1 MSAVVA
7 SVISTGGAG
16 NDFERRVGA
25 YFLALLLTRSFAPIF
40 PDSAPTRIHFQAGR
54 LGWRIDDLV
63 IEVSS
68 EAGQQRNLAA
78 QVKRTFTL
86 SSSDE
91 ECQDT
96 ITAAWRDFNNAA
108 LFQQGRDALVL
119 VTYLGTNRIQHD
131 FRWLLT
137 QARSAGTAA
146 DFASRRNGSGTL
158 NKRAKDDYNAVKQI
172 VDAAEESAVS
182 DERVW
187 RFLQAFHVLSFD
199 FQDGSGKDE
208 AAIRTILGSLR
219 AHGAS
224 IEAAATTWSEL
235 IDFAGLSAAEGRSVD
250 LAGLPAAAQ
259 GRHKQVPSSKHGELV
274 RLRQHSGVTLRRIN
288 EMGPRGLSFQRDGL
302 RKKLEEAF
310 AKHQVVFLV
319 GAAGSGKSVLG
330 KNLLVNGGTSDT
342 TFAFSA
348 EEFKAP
354 HIDMVLANANI
365 NLTWGELDGLLPL
378 HRKTFL
384 IDGLERLLEASDRA
398 AFKDLLVAATEDKTL
413 SLVITCRDYYAEVVE
428 RSLLATSGLDFTR
441 VVVDGLSDEE
451 LQEAAAA
458 TPALAPL
465 LSTPALQPLLRNP
478 FLLTQA
484 AELQLAQGEA
494 VPNTERALRR
504 RMWGDLVKDE
514 DYVADGMP
522 AKRER
527 VFFAVCVERARA
539 LQPYIAVADE
549 GGALQRLAND
559 NLVVFDETG
568 SRVAAAHDV
577 LEDWGLI
584 EWFMR
589 RFAANGG
596 SALAMVAEVGE
607 HPALRRAYRKWLSE
621 QLDVDSG
628 SVADFVAEAS
638 SGIGVPPHFRDDTW
652 LAVFQSQSADAFM
665 GQLSGPLLASQ
676 ALLLRRVLH
685 LVRVGCKTVSPMS
698 QALDVTVRWH
708 VPSGNAWH
716 ILLRFTAQ
724 NWTQL
729 PRSMDALL
737 VEFMEDWASAVSAVE
752 PYPVGH
758 DSAGSLIGAML
769 AHQPTG
775 PGSAVPRERLVQLLL
790 KVPRANPIVFVDL
803 ARRAA
808 IPGRQ
813 SLRNDGDAE
822 ALAKHTFKPFQAI
835 AFARDFPDE
844 LMELCRGRWL
854 IPGSDIEGDTWRGT
868 REIDTMFG
876 LNHSFEHRFFPS
888 SALQGPFFGLLRHH
902 LERGVRFIVELV
914 DECCSRY
921 ASSSLAGDLIGPP
934 AQVQFTLMDGTVRTV
949 LLTPHLWQ
957 AYRGYSSFPSVP
969 QCALMALESRLLE
982 VCDSS
987 APDNV
992 AQSYLNFILRNS
1004 NNAASLSVVASV
1016 CIAYPERVG
1025 ACAIDILGCPE
1036 FIQVDTARMIAD
1048 QTPFAVGGLDAY
1060 AQVFQKERI
1069 ASNALKHRKKSL
1081 EDLARQ
1087 MQFGPNAA
1095 DVRELLDRYVA
1106 ALPPERQRST
1116 HQSQWLLALHRMDLR
1131 TYVQTQVEGG
1141 IELSMG
1147 PLPSDVQSMISQSAV
1162 GNEQFIRKVSLQN
1175 WARRRLESGQSD
1187 ASADWRQTLDLAVS
1201 VEQEITS
1208 SGVRDIMDGGPRMV
1222 AAAVARDQWE
1232 ELTLDQKAWCLAVLN
1247 EALGSA
1253 PNSSDVFGGSIPVD
1267 GTSECASVLGQLTP
1281 KLDSPEAERLLVSAL
1296 THHNRHV
1303 QSAAVEGLA
1312 VDVFMNVPD
1321 RLNFVLR
1328 VLCENASVRHAQHAR
1343 MEELDWDQRPDRADL
1358 LRERK
1363 TRLADADKAAWKAS
1377 PPQLDAALLGDDDEL
1392 VASLLVLFRS
1402 RPMHPLGQALFEWV
1416 ANQFGIWWDHRDRG
1430 RSNFELQ
1437 FAAREAFAEF
1447 VLACDATRGREL
1459 LDFVLPQVDEEPKE
1473 FSGLLEQMLVAAD
1486 RRGNADTFWPLWAAV
1501 VERVKVARW
1510 IEAVPSGRSRGDD
1523 LVRHVFLNTQWN
1535 PGLREWRLLGSAHV
1549 QIDSVFL
1556 TLPAAGTVLEAYLR
1570 FLTDIGARSLP
1581 SAIAHIDSKFGTA
1594 LESVLRESSNARF
1607 LLDQIVSR
1615 LMFEQLPALQRP
1627 ALRDPMLRLLEALIQ
1642 GGSSNAFLLREDF
1655 LTPSGAAAQ

>member
-16 NDFERRVGA
+16 TDFERRVGA

-40 PDSAPTRIHFQAGR
+40 PDSAPARIHFQAGR

-68 EAGQQRNLAA
+68 EAGLQRNLAA
-78 QVKRTFTL
+78 QVKRTFTV
-86 SSSDE
+86 SASDE

-131 FRWLLT
+131 FRWLLA
-137 QARSAGTAA
+137 QARAAGTAA

-158 NKRAKDDYNAVKQI
+158 NKRAKNDYDAVKQI
-172 VDAAEESAVS
+172 VDAAEGSAVS

-219 AHGAS
+219 AQDAPL
-224 IEAAATTWSEL
+224 EAAATTWSEL
-235 IDFAGLSAAEGRSVD
+235 IDFAGLAAAEGRSVD
-250 LAGLPAAAQ
+250 LVGLPAAAQ

-288 EMGPRGLSFQRDGL
+288 ETGPRGLSFRRDGL

-310 AKHQVVFLV
+310 AKHQVVFVV
-319 GAAGSGKSVLG
+319 GAAGSGKSALG
-330 KNLLVNGGTSDT
+330 KNFLVNGGNSDT
-342 TFAFSA
+342 TFAFAA

-354 HIDMVLANANI
+354 HIDRVLANANI
-365 NLTWGELDGLLPL
+365 NLTWGELGGLLPL

-398 AFKDLLVAATEDKTL
+398 AFKDLLVAAKEDKTL

-441 VVVDGLSDEE
+441 VVVDGLSDGE

-458 TPALAPL
+458 APALAPL
-465 LSTPALQPLLRNP
+465 LSAPALQPLLRNP

-484 AELQLAQGEA
+484 AELRFVQGEA

-504 RMWGDLVKDE
+504 RLWGDLVKHE

-539 LQPYIAVADE
+539 LQPYVAVADE

-577 LEDWGLI
+577 LEDWGLV

-596 SALAMVAEVGE
+596 SAAAMVAEVGE

-638 SGIGVPPHFRDDTW
+638 SGTGIPPHFRDDTW
-652 LAVFQSQSADAFM
+652 LAVFQSQSADTFM
-665 GQLSGPLLASQ
+665 GQLSGALLASE
-676 ALLLRRVLH
+676 AVLLRRVLH

-708 VPSGNAWH
+708 VPSGNAWP
-716 ILLRFTAQ
+716 ILLKFTAE

-737 VEFMEDWASAVSAVE
+737 VEFMEDWAGAVSAVE
-752 PYPVGH
+752 PYPEGH
-758 DSAGSLIGAML
+758 DSVGALVGAML
-769 AHQPTG
+769 AHQVTG
-775 PGSAVPRERLVQLLL
+775 PGPAVPRERLVQLLL
-790 KVPRANPIVFVDL
+790 KVPLANSTVFVDL

-808 IPGRQ
+808 IPGRR
-813 SLRNDGDAE
+813 SLRNDEDAE
-822 ALAKHTFKPFQAI
+822 TLAKYTFRPFQAI
-835 AFARDFPDE
+835 ASARDFPDE
-844 LMELCRGRWL
+844 LMALCRGRWL
-854 IPGSDIEGDTWRGT
+854 IPEGDTEGDAWRGI
-868 REIDTMFG
+868 REIDGVFG
-876 LNHSFEHRFFPS
+876 LTHSFEHRFFPS
-888 SALQGPFFGLLRHH
+888 SAMQGPFFGLLRHH
-902 LERGVRFIVELV
+902 LERGVRFIVGLV

-921 ASSSLAGDLIGPP
+921 ASSSLARAHIEPP
-934 AQVQFTLMDGTVRTV
+934 AQVQLTLMDGTVRTIF
-949 LLTPHLWQ
+949 LTPRLWQ
-957 AYRGYSSFPSVP
+957 AYRGSSVFPSVL

-982 VCDSS
+982 MCDSG

-992 AQSYLNFILRNS
+992 VQSYLNFILRYS

-1016 CIAYPERVG
+1016 CMAYPGRVG
-1025 ACAIDILGCPE
+1025 ACGVDILGCPE
-1036 FIQVDTARMIAD
+1036 FIQFDIARMIAD
-1048 QTPFAVGGLDAY
+1048 QTPLAMGGVDAY
-1060 AQVFQKERI
+1060 AQMFQKERI
-1069 ASNALKHRKKSL
+1069 ASNALKHRKESL
-1081 EDLARQ
+1081 EDLARR
-1087 MQFGPNAA
+1087 MQLGPNAP
-1095 DVRELLDRYVA
+1095 DVCGLLDRYVA
-1106 ALPPERQRST
+1106 ALPPESQRAT
-1116 HQSQWLLALHRMDLR
+1116 HQSQWLLALRRMDLR
-1131 TYVQTQVEGG
+1131 TYIQNPVEGG

-1147 PLPSDVQSMISQSAV
+1147 PLPSDVQSMIAQSAA
-1162 GNEQFIRKVSLQN
+1162 GNEQFVRKVSLQN
-1175 WARRRLESGQSD
+1175 WARRRLESGPSD
-1187 ASADWRQTLDLAVS
+1187 ASADWRQILNLAVS

-1222 AAAVARDQWE
+1222 AGAVARDHWE
-1232 ELTLDQKAWCLAVLN
+1232 ELTSDQKAWCLAVLN

-1253 PNSSDVFGGSIPVD
+1253 PNSGDIFGGSIPVD
-1267 GTSECASVLGQLTP
+1267 GTSECASVMGQLAP
-1281 KLDSPEAERLLVSAL
+1281 KLDRPEAESLLVSAL

-1312 VDVFMNVPD
+1312 FDAFMNVPEL
-1321 RLNFVLR
+1321 LNFALR
-1328 VLCENASVRHAQHAR
+1328 VLCRDASVRREQDAR
-1343 MEELDWDQRPDRADL
+1343 MEELDWDQRPDPADL
-1358 LRERK
+1358 LRERR
-1363 TRLADADKAAWKAS
+1363 TRLADADKAAWPAS
-1377 PPQLDAALLGDDDEL
+1377 PPQPDAALLDGDDGL

-1402 RPMHPLGQALFEWV
+1402 RPTHPLGQAVFEWV
-1416 ANQFGIWWDHRDRG
+1416 ANRFGIWWDRQQRG
-1430 RSNFELQ
+1430 GSNFELQ
-1437 FAAREAFAEF
+1437 FAARDAFAEF
-1447 VLACDATRGREL
+1447 ILACDAARGREL
-1459 LDFVLPQVDEEPKE
+1459 LDLVLAQVDEEPKE
-1473 FSGLLEQMLVAAD
+1473 FAGLLEQMLVAAD

-1501 VERVKVARW
+1501 VERVKAARW
-1510 IEAVPSGRSRGDD
+1510 LEAVTSGRSWGDD
-1523 LVRHVFLNTQWN
+1523 LVHRVFLNTQWN
-1535 PGLREWRLLGSAHV
+1535 PGLREWRLLGAAHV
-1549 QIDSVFL
+1549 QIDNAFL
-1556 TLPAAGTVLEAYLR
+1556 ALPPAGIVLEAYLR
-1570 FLTDIGARSLP
+1570 FLSDIGARSLP
-1581 SAIAHIDSKFGTA
+1581 GAVAHIDSKFGTA
-1594 LESVLRESSNARF
+1594 LESVLRASSNARF
-1607 LLDQIVSR
+1607 LLDQIASR

-1642 GGSSNAFLLREDF
+1642 AGSSNAFLLREDF
-1655 LTPSGAAAQ
+1655 LTPSGVGSR

>member
-63 IEVSS
+63 IEVNS
-68 EAGQQRNLAA
+68 EAGQQRSLAA
-78 QVKRTFTL
+78 QVKRTFTV

-131 FRWLLT
+131 FRWLLA
-137 QARSAGTAA
+137 QARAAGTAA
-146 DFASRRNGSGTL
+146 DFDSRRNGIGTL
-158 NKRAKDDYNAVKQI
+158 NKRAKDDFNTVKQI
-172 VDAAEESAVS
+172 VDAADGSAVS
-182 DERVW
+182 NERVW
-187 RFLQAFHVLSFD
+187 RFLQAFHLLSFD
-199 FQDGSGKDE
+199 FQDGSGKDD

-219 AHGAS
+219 AHDAP
-224 IEAAATTWSEL
+224 IEAAATTWREL
-235 IDFAGLSAAEGRSVD
+235 IDFAGLAAAEGRSVD
-250 LAGLPAAAQ
+250 LPGLPAAAQ

-288 EMGPRGLSFQRDGL
+288 ETGPRGLSFRRDGL

-310 AKHQVVFLV
+310 AKHQVIFVV

-330 KNLLVNGGTSDT
+330 KSFLVNSGSSDT
-342 TFAFSA
+342 TFAFAA

-365 NLTWGELDGLLPL
+365 NLTWGELGGLLPL

-398 AFKDLLVAATEDKTL
+398 ALKDLLVAAKEDKTL

-441 VVVDGLSDEE
+441 VVVDGLSDGE
-451 LQEAAAA
+451 LQEAAAE

-484 AELQLAQGEA
+484 AELRFAQGEA

-504 RMWGDLVKDE
+504 RMWGDLVKHE
-514 DYVADGMP
+514 DYVAGGMP

-539 LQPYIAVADE
+539 LQPYVTVADE
-549 GGALQRLAND
+549 DGALQRLAND

-568 SRVAAAHDV
+568 SRVASAHDV
-577 LEDWGLI
+577 LEDWGLV

-596 SALAMVAEVGE
+596 SAAAMVAEVGV

-621 QLDVDSG
+621 QLDVDSD

-638 SGIGVPPHFRDDTW
+638 SCAGIPPHFRDDTW

-665 GQLSGPLLASQ
+665 GQLGGALLTSE

-708 VPSGNAWH
+708 VPSGSAWH
-716 ILLRFTAQ
+716 ILLRFAAQ
-724 NWTQL
+724 NWTQI
-729 PRSMDALL
+729 PRDMDALL
-737 VEFMEDWASAVSAVE
+737 VEFMEDWARAVSAVE
-752 PYPVGH
+752 PYPEGQGSV
-758 DSAGSLIGAML
+758 GSLIGAML
-769 AHQPTG
+769 AYQVTG
-775 PGSAVPRERLVQLLL
+775 PGPAVLRERLVQLLL
-790 KVPRANPIVFVDL
+790 KVPLANPTVFVDVARKAAL
-803 ARRAA
+803 PGRRALQDNKDSE
-808 IPGRQ
+808 I
-813 SLRNDGDAE
+813 
-822 ALAKHTFKPFQAI
+822 LAKHTFRPFQSM

-844 LMELCRGRWL
+844 LMTLCRERWL
-854 IPGSDIEGDTWRGT
+854 IPEGETDGNAWRGM
-868 REIDTMFG
+868 RKIDTAFG
-876 LNHSFEHRFFPS
+876 LTHSFEHRFFPS
-888 SALQGPFFGLLRHH
+888 SAMQGPFFGLLRHH
-902 LERGVRFIVELV
+902 LERGVRFIVGLV
-914 DECCSRY
+914 NECCSRY
-921 ASSSLAGDLIGPP
+921 ASSSLTGGHIEPP
-934 AQVQFTLMDGTVRTV
+934 ALVQLTLMDGTVRTIF
-949 LLTPHLWQ
+949 LTPRLWLS
-957 AYRGYSSFPSVP
+957 YRGSSVFPDVL
-969 QCALMALESRLLE
+969 QCALMALESSLLE
-982 VCDSS
+982 MCDSGAS
-987 APDNV
+987 DNV
-992 AQSYLNFILRNS
+992 IQSYLNFILRNS

-1016 CIAYPERVG
+1016 CIAYPGRVG
-1025 ACAIDILGCPE
+1025 ACCADILGCPE
-1036 FIQVDTARMIAD
+1036 FIQIDIARMLAD
-1048 QTPFAVGGLDAY
+1048 QTPLAVGGLDAY
-1060 AQVFQKERI
+1060 GQMFQKERI
-1069 ASNALKHRKKSL
+1069 ASNALKHRKESL
-1081 EDLARQ
+1081 EDLARR
-1087 MQFGPNAA
+1087 MQLGPNAE
-1095 DVRELLDRYVA
+1095 DVCGLLDRYVA
-1106 ALPPERQRST
+1106 ALPPEGQRSML
-1116 HQSQWLLALHRMDLR
+1116 QSQWLLALRRMDLR
-1131 TYVQTQVEGG
+1131 TYIQTPVEGG
-1141 IELSMG
+1141 IVLSMG
-1147 PLPSDVQSMISQSAV
+1147 PLPSDVQSMVAQSAA
-1162 GNEQFIRKVSLQN
+1162 GNEQFVRKVSLQN
-1175 WARRRLESGQSD
+1175 WAQRRPECGPAD
-1187 ASADWRQTLDLAVS
+1187 ASADWRQILDLAVS

-1222 AAAVARDQWE
+1222 AAAVARDHWE

-1253 PNSSDVFGGSIPVD
+1253 PNSGDIFGGSIPVD
-1267 GTSECASVLGQLTP
+1267 GTSECASVLGQLAP
-1281 KLDSPEAERLLVSAL
+1281 KLDRPEAERLLVSAL

-1303 QSAAVEGLA
+1303 HNAAVESLA
-1312 VDVFMNVPD
+1312 IDAFMNVSEL
-1321 RLNFVLR
+1321 LNFALR
-1328 VLCENASVRHAQHAR
+1328 VLCEAASVRREQDAKV
-1343 MEELDWDQRPDRADL
+1343 ETLDWDQRPDSADL
-1358 LRERK
+1358 LNERR
-1363 TRLADADKAAWKAS
+1363 TRMADADKATWPAS
-1377 PPQLDAALLGDDDEL
+1377 PLQPDAALLDDDDGL

-1402 RPMHPLGQALFEWV
+1402 RPTHPLGQTLFEWV
-1416 ANQFGIWWDHRDRG
+1416 ANRFGIWWDRQEHG

-1437 FAAREAFAEF
+1437 FSAREAFAEF
-1447 VLACDATRGREL
+1447 ILACDATRGRAL

-1486 RRGNADTFWPLWAAV
+1486 RRGNTDTFWPLWAAV
-1501 VERVKVARW
+1501 VERVKAARW
-1510 IEAVPSGRSRGDD
+1510 VEAVSSGRSWGDD
-1523 LVRHVFLNTQWN
+1523 LVRHVFLNAQWN
-1535 PGLREWRLLGSAHV
+1535 QGLREWRLLGAAYV
-1549 QIDSVFL
+1549 QIDNAFL
-1556 TLPAAGTVLEAYLR
+1556 ALPAAGIVLEAYLR
-1570 FLTDIGARSLP
+1570 YLTDIGARSLP
-1581 SAIAHIDSKFGTA
+1581 GAVAHIDSKFGST
-1594 LESVLRESSNARF
+1594 LEFELRASRNARF

-1615 LMFEQLPALQRP
+1615 LMLEQLPALQRP

-1642 GGSSNAFLLREDF
+1642 NGSSNAFLLREDF
-1655 LTPSGAAAQ
+1655 LTPSSTAAQ